1 MPLRTPYHDVI
12 QRLSNLVSREPLH
25 GNTTMVLD
33 AGGPGYP
40 VLDFIRQ
47 ARLGPRIVAITIT
60 GGESPGYSNGTHTV
74 PKRALVSNLQLAL
87 QNRSVAIARS
97 LPLSKTVQK
106 ELAVAKPDSHTG
118 DLAMA
123 FALAAWQAGK
133 PL

>member
-1 MPLRTPYHDVI
+1 
-12 QRLSNLVSREPLH
+12 
-25 GNTTMVLD
+25 MVLD

-47 ARLGPRIVAITIT
+47 ARLGPRIVVITIT